1 MHTPVSINEVVID
14 IPAVRWKMIAEAHPE
29 VSRYLNDTLE
39 AIEDPDVVYAGRAQR
54 LLAVKEIERGK
65 FLIVIY
71 RENNKEGGQLITV
84 FLTRNLLQFDEFNIL
99 WKKNI

>member
-1 MHTPVSINEVVID
+1 MHTAVSINEIEIN
-14 IPAVRWKMIAEAHPE
+14 IPAARWKMIAEAHPE
-29 VSRYLNDTLE
+29 VARYLNDTLE
-39 AIEDPDVVYAGRAQR
+39 AIEDPDVVYAGIAQR

-71 RENNKEGGQLITV
+71 REKNKEGGQLITV

-99 WKKNI
+99 WKKNT